1 MLFRARYANAL
12 LLTLLLP
19 CFVACGDDTSD
30 ATSSGATSG
39 GTGGAGG
46 AGGEGTGAGG
56 ATSGTGGTPNVGPAY
71 ALTVQVFGPDGGD
84 TQSYVIVTDD
94 IDSEETLSLDDAIE
108 VQGRALGVGLD
119 GGGAV
124 FVASD
129 AAATVTRYDL
139 QEDGSLEEG
148 DTVSFQGKGLAKLG
162 EYGTQFHF
170 VSETKAYFFD
180 GPTAQVV
187 VWNPH
192 EMTVTG
198 DIPLE
203 DLVIP
208 DATLTYS
215 SSSPLVQGD
224 DVITFGG
231 WRIGAE
237 VPSVAAV
244 VVVDSATDEATVVT
258 DERCGYVR
266 DGVEGPDGM
275 IYVATEAYGAAV
287 HRLNAENAAA
297 PCMLR
302 FDPET
307 RQFDPEFHVELST
320 LFDGDAAGSLFGGPD
335 GKAFLRVLDESLF
348 AIADDTHPRVL
359 ASAAAWR
366 WASVT
371 LGDTPT
377 ATVLDAAPGGGSVL
391 SVALG
396 DRTFLLEFEGQESTT
411 LREIGEDGPG
421 EAGVSAPGLT
431 FSVAKIR

>member
-1 MLFRARYANAL
+1 MLSRARYANAL

-19 CFVACGDDTSD
+19 CIAACGDDTSD
-30 ATSSGATSG
+30 ATGSGATSG
-39 GTGGAGG
+39 G
-46 AGGEGTGAGG
+46 AGGEGAGG
-56 ATSGTGGTPNVGPAY
+56 ATSGTGGAPDTGPMY

-84 TQSYVIVTDD
+84 TQSYILVTDTL
-94 IDSEETLSLDDAIE
+94 DSDQPLSLDDGVE
-108 VQGRALGVGLD
+108 VLGRALGVGPD

-139 QEDGSLEEG
+139 QQDGSLEEG
-148 DTVSFQGKGLAKLG
+148 DTVSFQGKGLAKIG
-162 EYGTQFHF
+162 EYGSQFHF

-187 VWNPH
+187 VWNPE
-192 EMTVTG
+192 EMAVTG
-198 DIPLE
+198 DIPL
-203 DLVIP
+203 DSLVVP

-215 SSSPLVQGD
+215 SAPPLRLGD

-231 WRIGAE
+231 WRVGPE
-237 VPSVAAV
+237 VPSLAAV

-258 DERCGYVR
+258 DDRCGYVR

-287 HRLNAENAAA
+287 HRLNPDNAAA

-307 RQFDPEFHVELST
+307 RQFDPDFHVEIST
-320 LFDGDAAGSLFGGPD
+320 LFDGDTAGSLFGGPD
-335 GKAFLRVLDESLF
+335 GKAFLRVLDESVF
-348 AIADDTHPRVL
+348 EIAADTHPRVL

-371 LGDTPT
+371 LGDAPE
-377 ATVLDAAPGGGSVL
+377 ATVLDAEPSGGSVL

-396 DRTFLLEFEGQESTT
+396 DRTFLLEFAGQESTT
-411 LREIGEDGPG
+411 LSELGEEGPL
-421 EAGVSAPGLT
+421 AAALTAPGLA
-431 FSVAKIR
+431 FSAVKLR

>member
-1 MLFRARYANAL
+1 MLLRARYANAL

-19 CFVACGDDTSD
+19 CIAACGDDTSD
-30 ATSSGATSG
+30 ATGSGATSG
-39 GTGGAGG
+39 GGAGG
-46 AGGEGTGAGG
+46 AGGEGTGG
-56 ATSGTGGTPNVGPAY
+56 ATSGTGGAPIAGPMY

-84 TQSYVIVTDD
+84 TQSYILVTDTL
-94 IDSEETLSLDDAIE
+94 DSDQPLSLDDGVE
-108 VQGRALGVGLD
+108 VLGRALGVGPD

-139 QEDGSLEEG
+139 QQDGSLEEG
-148 DTVSFQGKGLAKLG
+148 DTVSFQGKGLAKIG
-162 EYGTQFHF
+162 EYGSQFHF

-187 VWNPH
+187 VWNPE
-192 EMTVTG
+192 EMAVTG

-203 DLVIP
+203 SLVIP

-215 SSSPLVQGD
+215 SAPPLRLGG

-231 WRIGAE
+231 WRVGPE
-237 VPSVAAV
+237 VPSLAAV

-287 HRLNAENAAA
+287 HRLNPDNAAA

-307 RQFDPEFHVELST
+307 RQFDPDFHVELGA
-320 LFDGDAAGSLFGGPD
+320 LFDGDTAGSLFGGPD
-335 GKAFLRVLDESLF
+335 GKAFLRVLDESAF
-348 AIADDTHPRVL
+348 EIAADTHPRVL

-371 LGDTPT
+371 LGDTLE
-377 ATVLDAAPGGGSVL
+377 ATVLDAEPSGGSIL

-396 DRTFLLEFEGQESTT
+396 DRAFLLAFDGQESTT
-411 LREIGEDGPG
+411 LHELGEDGPR
-421 EAGVSAPGLT
+421 AAALTAPGLA
-431 FSVAKIR
+431 FSAVKLR

>member
-19 CFVACGDDTSD
+19 CIAACGDD
-30 ATSSGATSG
+30 ASGAASG
-39 GTGGAGG
+39 GTGGG
-46 AGGEGTGAGG
+46 GAGG
-56 ATSGTGGTPNVGPAY
+56 ATSGTGGAPDAGPMY

-84 TQSYVIVTDD
+84 TQSYILVTDTL
-94 IDSEETLSLDDAIE
+94 DSDQPLSLDDGVE
-108 VQGRALGVGLD
+108 VLGRALGVGPD

-139 QEDGSLEEG
+139 RQDGRLEEG
-148 DTVSFQGKGLAKLG
+148 DTVSFQGKGLAKIG
-162 EYGTQFHF
+162 EYGSQFHF

-187 VWNPH
+187 VWNPE
-192 EMTVTG
+192 EMAVTG

-203 DLVIP
+203 SLVVP

-215 SSSPLVQGD
+215 SAPPLRLGG

-231 WRIGAE
+231 WRIGPE
-237 VPSVAAV
+237 VPSLAAV

-287 HRLNAENAAA
+287 HRLNPDNAAA

-307 RQFDPEFHVELST
+307 RQFDPDFHVELGA
-320 LFDGDAAGSLFGGPD
+320 LFDGDTAGSLFGGPD
-335 GKAFLRVLDESLF
+335 GKAFLRVLDESVF
-348 AIADDTHPRVL
+348 EIAADTHPRVL

-371 LGDTPT
+371 LGDTPE
-377 ATVLDAAPGGGSVL
+377 ATVLDAEPSGGSVL

-396 DRTFLLEFEGQESTT
+396 DRTFLLEFAGQESTT
-411 LREIGEDGPG
+411 LSELGEEGPL
-421 EAGVSAPGLT
+421 AAALTAPGLA
-431 FSVAKIR
+431 FSAVKLR